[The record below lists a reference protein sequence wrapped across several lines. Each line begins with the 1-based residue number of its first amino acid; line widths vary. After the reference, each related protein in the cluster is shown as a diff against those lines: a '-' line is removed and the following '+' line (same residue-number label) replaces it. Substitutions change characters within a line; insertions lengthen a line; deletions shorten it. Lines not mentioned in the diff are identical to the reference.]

1 MELPDAGVYGTFGTT
16 PDRNVFKNAIAGGS
30 VFVPR
35 WRTLF
40 TAGVMF
46 ARYHEDEDLK
56 PVITRFSDASGFAL
70 PDVPATNVSL
80 ARPPLHKSFY
90 WSVTFALASF

>member
-16 PDRNVFKNAIAGGS
+16 PDRNVFKNAIVGGS
-30 VFVPR
+30 VFVAR